1 MLFFKNRI
9 DLHAYS
15 TTKDSTQFLKELD
28 ATLFNFPGL
37 GFRCRPE
44 VQRCINQEK
53 SRVIFEKNKDWMT
66 RAKRYV
72 GI

>member
-1 MLFFKNRI
+1 MLFFKHRV
-9 DLHAYS
+9 DLYEMAEQ
-15 TTKDSTQFLKELD
+15 KDIKKFLKELD
-28 ATLFNFPGL
+28 KSIFSSPGL

-66 RAKRYV
+66 RTKRYV